1 MALLFFYSL
10 SRDPR
15 AERSEMV
22 AFPPGASANFCLVSG
37 RALTGSSYSSNTAM
51 TIEACSAYCAEN
63 NYALAGLEYSS
74 QCYW

>member
-1 MALLFFYSL
+1 VILLFFSAYL
-10 SRDPR
+10 VTREIDV
-15 AERSEMV
+15 SELWPFLLV
-22 AFPPGASANFCLVSG
+22 AGLIFCLVSG

-51 TIEACSAYCAEN
+51 TIEACAAYCTEN